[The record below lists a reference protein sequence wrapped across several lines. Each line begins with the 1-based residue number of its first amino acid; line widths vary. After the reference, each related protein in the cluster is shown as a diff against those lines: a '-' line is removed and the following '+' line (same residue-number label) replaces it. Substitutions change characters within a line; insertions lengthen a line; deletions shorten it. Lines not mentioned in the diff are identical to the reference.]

1 MRIVVVITGGGIGQ
15 RFGSKRPKQFL
26 KLSRRSASKP
36 LIMWSVHAFERRR
49 QIEQI
54 VITVPRDYIGY
65 TERLIKRYT
74 IRKTVSIIPGG
85 TTRQESV
92 FNALTALTDSPP
104 DAVLIHDAVRPFV
117 DKATIE
123 RVIEGLNHYPAVIPA
138 IGLRDTVRRRGEK
151 DVMGVSEDRNT
162 LLLVQTP
169 QAFRWE
175 AISRALPRW
184 LKYFN
189 ATDDASIVAKQGI
202 EVGIVEGSPY
212 NLKITTQEDLRIA
225 RGIARTL

>member
-1 MRIVVVITGGGIGQ
+1 MRIVAVITGGGIGQ
-15 RFGSKRPKQFL
+15 RFGSKRPKQYL
-26 KLSRRSASKP
+26 NVSRRSVSMP
-36 LIMWSVHAFERRR
+36 LIIWSIHAFERRR

-54 VITVPRDYIGY
+54 IITVPQDYVGY
-65 TERLIKRYT
+65 TERLIKKYK
-74 IRKTVSIIPGG
+74 IRKTVRIIPGG
-85 TTRQESV
+85 TERQESV

-117 DKATIE
+117 DKATID
-123 RVIEGLNHYPAVIPA
+123 RVINGLIRYPAVIPV
-138 IGLRDTVRRRGEK
+138 IGVRDTVRRRGEN
-151 DVMGVSEDRNT
+151 DVMGVLEDRT
-162 LLLVQTP
+162 ILMLVQTP

-175 AISRALPRW
+175 AISKALPRW
-184 LKYFN
+184 LTYSD